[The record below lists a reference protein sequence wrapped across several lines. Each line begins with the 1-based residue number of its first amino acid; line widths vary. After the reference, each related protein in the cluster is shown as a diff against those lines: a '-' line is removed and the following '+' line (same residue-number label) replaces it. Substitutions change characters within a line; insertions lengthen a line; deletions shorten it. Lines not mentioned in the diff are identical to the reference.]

1 MPPRFAG
8 FGTTFGQVR
17 EHLQPAVVVLLA
29 VGLLTA
35 MVTDGS
41 VPALVTK
48 GLLTAMALPTVA
60 LALWMTDESREPRA
74 ETRDWS

>member
-1 MPPRFAG
+1 MAPRFAG
-8 FGTTFGQVR
+8 VGSVFGEANER
-17 EHLQPAVVVLLA
+17 LKPAVVVLLA

-48 GLLTAMALPTVA
+48 GLLTAMAL
-60 LALWMTDESREPRA
+60 WMTD
-74 ETRDWS
+74 RDEGRVRTDG